1 MISQCKTWVR
11 TGCIVVLLQKIDCQQ
26 WRLGT
31 FFWGRWRIVCE
42 GNTGSSNS
50 TSPPHLRPPPPIH
63 QLCDDRWRRRVEQFC
78 KYVTAIVVCLSRQ
91 TLPGIWAPADLVC
104 WCATICLIF
113 FLGFKKSYSILAQ
126 KDTTKLKR
134 IRLWSMSMK
143 ILKNH
148 KDSLFVLVPN
158 ICCH

>member
-1 MISQCKTWVR
+1 MQNLTKNWVYWSVA
-11 TGCIVVLLQKIDCQQ
+11 TKNWFPTVTPWHIFG
-26 WRLGT
+26 
-31 FFWGRWRIVCE
+31 GRWGIVCE

-50 TSPPHLRPPPPIH
+50 THPPPISALH
-63 QLCDDRWRRRVEQFC
+63 PPFINCGMIDGGGGWEQFC
-78 KYVTAIVVCLSRQ
+78 KYVTAIVVCLSRP
-91 TLPGIWAPADLVC
+91 TPPGIWAPADLVC
-104 WCATICLIF
+104 WSATICLIF

-143 ILKNH
+143 IFAH